1 MADVELQVDP
11 DGVAVITLNRPER
24 LNAMSGGMTQLLG
37 EAYVACDGDDAVRVV
52 VLTGAG
58 RAFSAGADLSPEAA
72 SFSAPSDPSTFRSSP
87 VQPPAWT
94 VRKPVIAAINGHAI
108 GLGMT
113 VAMQCDIRFM
123 AEDAKWGIVQSAR
136 GVVPDA
142 QSHWTVVQAVGLA
155 RAAEILL
162 RGATFTGADDALR
175 LGVASRVLPAGE
187 VLPAA
192 LALAREMAVN
202 VSPLSA
208 GLSKRIL
215 WAATTST
222 AEEVD
227 ELEREAHLI
236 VMGRPDSREGG
247 AAFFGRRP
255 PRWESAVPRDWPD
268 DGPFVP

>member
-1 MADVELQVDP
+1 
-11 DGVAVITLNRPER
+11 
-24 LNAMSGGMTQLLG
+24 
-37 EAYVACDGDDAVRVV
+37 
-52 VLTGAG
+52 
-58 RAFSAGADLSPEAA
+58 
-72 SFSAPSDPSTFRSSP
+72 
-87 VQPPAWT
+87 
-94 VRKPVIAAINGHAI
+94 VIAAINGHAI

-123 AEDAKWGIVQSAR
+123 AEEAKWGIVQSAR

-192 LALAREMAVN
+192 LDLAQEMAVN

-215 WAATTST
+215 WAATTSS
-222 AEEVD
+222 ADEVD
-227 ELEREAHLI
+227 ELERQAHLL

-247 AAFFGRRP
+247 AAFFERRP

-268 DGPFVP
+268 EGLFAR